1 FAVFHLVS
9 RGQHSCQVTAHF
21 SSEAE
26 QTGSGCVYKSA
37 KRTEQTRRLR
47 RLKPFPSGCFG
58 LFELIFTDGRSR
70 GHGLLGNEPESLDY
84 SVHEAWNEATNVY
97 LLVIL
102 VSFGLLMYARKNKR
116 KIMRIFTLPPTV
128 GAGSEP
134 NFYDSLQKVRLRQ
147 QLEMYS
153 LGESRVY
160 IYRIIWT
167 ISRTFFIVWLRYVSY
182 M

>member
-1 FAVFHLVS
+1 MFLGLVAVSAFS
-9 RGQHSCQVTAHF
+9 MGAH
-21 SSEAE
+21 
-26 QTGSGCVYKSA
+26 GV
-37 KRTEQTRRLR
+37 
-47 RLKPFPSGCFG
+47 
-58 LFELIFTDGRSR
+58 
-70 GHGLLGNEPESLDY
+70 LGNEPDSIDY

-128 GAGSEP
+128 GSSPEP

-153 LGESRVY
+153 LARKFEQQQQQQQQQQGQSDSVQLSME
-160 IYRIIWT
+160 
-167 ISRTFFIVWLRYVSY
+167 
-182 M
+182 